1 MTENWVKIKGYRGN
15 YKVSNFGN
23 VLSMKKVKYPHV
35 YSGGPYL
42 QQFVCRSGDNAV
54 HLGATCETHI
64 VANLVASAFVPNPH
78 NYTRVIHKDGN
89 RQNNRADNLAWV
101 ESAAPRIPFKQ
112 PENPTGDLI
121 KVLGYISKAR
131 ETLKE
136 AKQKDGA
143 VDLLVNTGHLNMLA
157 AEIAEY
163 IGGRVAL

>member
-1 MTENWVKIKGYRGN
+1 MTEIWFKIKGYKGN

-35 YSGGPYL
+35 YPGGPYL
-42 QQFVCRSGDNAV
+42 QQFICSNGESAV
-54 HLGATCETHI
+54 HLGAACETHI
-64 VANLVASAFVPNPH
+64 VSHLVASAFVPNPKK
-78 NYTRVIHKDGN
+78 YTRVIHKDGN

-101 ESAAPRIPFKQ
+101 EDTPRLPFR
-112 PENPTGDLI
+112 ENPTDDLI

-131 ETLKE
+131 ETLKD
-136 AKQKDGA
+136 ATRKDGA
-143 VDLLVNTGHLNMLA
+143 VDLLVNTSHLNTLA